1 MSTSA
6 NLQPDIPSIPNLRDL
21 GGHMTS
27 DGRRVRSGLIYRSEQ
42 LSGVTAADMPAF
54 EGLRLNKIYDL
65 RTADE
70 RAMQPDRVPVG
81 AEDVIEDVLAD
92 EKGAAPAQLLNL
104 LGDPAAANATLGDGK
119 AARMFAKGYADVVSL
134 PSARQGFA
142 DMFSE
147 LADSANLPAL
157 FHCTTGKDRTGW
169 AATALLTLF
178 GVPEEAVF
186 QDYLLSND
194 FILPEYRALIDK
206 YVALGVQEEI
216 LISILGVRQE
226 YLEESFRVMRDQ
238 FGGIEGYFVEGL
250 GIDPAGQQAL
260 REQFLEQV

>member
-1 MSTSA
+1 
-6 NLQPDIPSIPNLRDL
+6 
-21 GGHMTS
+21 
-27 DGRRVRSGLIYRSEQ
+27 
-42 LSGVTAADMPAF
+42 
-54 EGLRLNKIYDL
+54 
-65 RTADE
+65 
-70 RAMQPDRVPVG
+70 
-81 AEDVIEDVLAD
+81 
-92 EKGAAPAQLLNL
+92 
-104 LGDPAAANATLGDGK
+104 
-119 AARMFAKGYADVVSL
+119 
-134 PSARQGFA
+134 
-142 DMFSE
+142 
-147 LADSANLPAL
+147 
-157 FHCTTGKDRTGW
+157 
-169 AATALLTLF
+169 LF

-238 FGGIEGYFVEGL
+238 FGGIEGYFAEGL